1 VKKLPSLSLVKSKP
15 FFFISLCNTG
25 HQLEK
30 PCVATSDLT
39 FTICSAVHLTGNYIP
54 DEDMDQDPYDS
65 DLMMGSSDEEDDL
78 EEGSEDDEEEEED
91 DDM

>member
-1 VKKLPSLSLVKSKP
+1 MRR
-15 FFFISLCNTG
+15 
-25 HQLEK
+25 E
-30 PCVATSDLT
+30 SDLT
-39 FTICSAVHLTGNYIP
+39 FTFCSAVHLTGNYIP

-65 DLMMGSSDEEDDL
+65 DDLMMGSSDEEEDL